1 MKMIKFTLAAIFV
14 AGLAFGALAQGKTQN
29 PKPAQMLQSF
39 CGFKAG
45 EDKKAAKKPSKF
57 PGYEDVGGIYRSRK
71 PFHKFN
77 EVLLEYA
84 DTDNLVM
91 ITALSINKKNLAAAR
106 KELDACCK
114 ELSKYGIRFDEKWN
128 DLNEAVFEKHG
139 SGRGV
144 SEIVATCQV
153 APNNPNGSLMSIT
166 VSWDLRYFLQ
176 PQLKVKPAKYN
187 PKSELSKK
195 EFVENVFGLKFG
207 ENIFDTIK
215 RGPLDFQD
223 SDAFVSRIL
232 SAPVCGI
239 DEVQLFQGE
248 EKKLGLISLFSISS
262 VSAPNEKD
270 EASAKTKCAKSLASI
285 AGWLA
290 LAPTDF
296 ETTEKTKDSECG
308 IPSTDTT
315 VESVYFKDGFEIEI
329 LCGWSKIKDSGDILL
344 TRPSINFRTLAK

>member
-57 PGYEDVGGIYRSRK
+57 HGYEHVGIIYHSRK

-144 SEIVATCQV
+144 PEIVATGQV
-153 APNNPNGSLMSIT
+153 DPNNPNGSLMSIT
-166 VSWDLRYFLQ
+166 VLWDLRYFLQ

-223 SDAFVSRIL
+223 SDALASRIL

-248 EKKLGLISLFSISS
+248 EKKLNLISLVSSS
-262 VSAPNEKD
+262 VSAPKEKD

-296 ETTEKTKDSECG
+296 ETTEKTMDSERG
-308 IPSTDTT
+308 VPSTDTT
-315 VESVYFKDGFEIEI
+315 VESVYFKDGFQIEI
-329 LCGWSKIKDSGDILL
+329 RCGWSKIKDSGDILL
-344 TRPSINFRTLAK
+344 TSPCIYFRTLAK